1 MQSAPESNP
10 TASGP
15 ATQGDKPETGTGH
28 DSPLRQLGQHGQ
40 SVWLDFIRRS
50 FLADGSLIKLV
61 EEDGLGGVTSN
72 PSIFEKA
79 MGGGDDYDAQFK
91 QLAAKGDHDAS
102 ALYEAMAVD
111 DIRATAKI
119 LLPVFE
125 RTEGLDGYVS
135 LEVSPYLALRTDE
148 TIAEARR
155 LHAMVDRPNLM
166 VKVPGTEA
174 GVPAIRTLISEGIN
188 INVTLLF
195 SIDAYKAVAE
205 AYMVGLEAR
214 HAKGEDISRI
224 ASVASFFVSR
234 IDAQIDKKID
244 ERLKANDPETPA
256 LKLIRGKV
264 AIANAKL
271 AYLYYKDMVASDRW
285 KTLAAAGANPQ
296 RLLWASTGTKDKAYS
311 DVLYVE
317 ELIGAE
323 TVNTIP
329 PATMDAFRDHGT
341 PRDSLEED
349 VDGAR
354 HVIDEAKRL
363 GLDLANVT
371 SLLVDDGVKLFADA
385 FDNLLGAVAEKRT
398 KLLGSTVSG
407 LEAQLPDELSNAVG
421 KQIESWRAEGR
432 VRRLWAHDATLWT
445 GDDEADRLAW
455 LDAVQIGMEHAEE
468 MTAFQQEIVADRFTH
483 ALLLGMGGSS
493 LGPEV
498 LAETFGRR
506 GGFPE
511 LLVLDSTDP
520 QQVAAFAAKLDLA
533 KTLVIVS
540 SKSGGTLEPNILKAY
555 FYDAMQKAVGAEQAG
570 RHFVAITDLG
580 SHMEEVAK
588 RDGFRRIFYGNKQI
602 GGRYSVLSNF
612 GLVPAAV
619 MGIDI
624 KQFLASANLMVQACA
639 AGTPPAF
646 NPGVQLGAL
655 LGTAATMG
663 RDKVTI
669 VASPG
674 IADMGAWLE
683 QLLAESTGK
692 QGHGIV
698 PIDGETLGAPEQ
710 YGHDRLFAYIRLTD
724 APDPAQDRAIEA
736 LQKAGQPVVRVSLA
750 GHAEIAQQFFLWE
763 FATAVA
769 GTVIGINA
777 FNQPDVE
784 ASKIATRKLTDT
796 YAQSGSLPA
805 ETPFATFEGIKL
817 FADDRNAA
825 ELHADSLDAVIAKH
839 LSRVGDGDYAAVLA
853 YVERDEANR
862 TALQSMRLAIRD
874 GRHVATVAE
883 FGPRFL
889 HSTGQAYKGGPNSG
903 VFLQVT
909 ADDRAD
915 LDVPGERYSFGTVK
929 AAQARGDFD
938 VLAERGRRALRV
950 HLGSDV
956 AAGLARLQQAIT
968 AAVK

>member
-1 MQSAPESNP
+1 MPPDTSA
-10 TASGP
+10 P
-15 ATQGDKPETGTGH
+15 ATQSDRPDTGTGR
-28 DSPLRQLGQHGQ
+28 DSPLRQLGERGQ

-50 FLADGSLIKLV
+50 FLADGSMQKLV
-61 EEDGLGGVTSN
+61 DEDGLGGVTSN

-102 ALYEAMAVD
+102 ALYEAMAID

-135 LEVSPYLALRTDE
+135 LEVSPYLALRADE
-148 TIAEARR
+148 SVAEARR

-166 VKVPGTEA
+166 VKVPGTKEC
-174 GVPAIRTLISEGIN
+174 VPAIRTLISEGIN

-205 AYMVGLEAR
+205 AYMAGLEDR
-214 HAKGEDISRI
+214 HGKGEDISRI
-224 ASVASFFVSR
+224 SSVASFFVSR
-234 IDAQIDKKID
+234 IDAVIDKKID
-244 ERLKANDPETPA
+244 ERLKASDPETPA

-271 AYLYYKDMVASDRW
+271 AYVYYKEMVATPRW
-285 KTLAAAGANPQ
+285 QTLKAAGANPQ

-317 ELIGAE
+317 ELVGAE

-354 HVIDEAKRL
+354 HIIDEAKRL
-363 GLDLANVT
+363 GLDLENVT
-371 SLLVDDGVKLFADA
+371 ALLVDDGVKLFADA
-385 FDNLLGAVAEKRT
+385 FDNLLGAVAGKRA
-398 KLLGSTVSG
+398 KLLGGMVSD
-407 LEAQLPDELSNAVG
+407 LKITLPEPLQKAVDA
-421 KQIESWRAEGR
+421 EMEEWRAGGK
-432 VRRLWAHDATLWT
+432 VRRLWAHDASLWT
-445 GDDEADRLAW
+445 GGDEASWLAW
-455 LDAVQIGMEHAEE
+455 LDVVAERAAHADELTE
-468 MTAFQQEIVADRFTH
+468 FGKEVAAEGFTH

-498 LAETFGRR
+498 LAETFGKR
-506 GGFPE
+506 GGYPE
-511 LLVLDSTDP
+511 MHVLDSTDP
-520 QQVAAFAAKLDLA
+520 QQVATFAAKLDLA

-555 FYDAMQKAVGAEQAG
+555 FFDAMRKAVGADKAG
-570 RHFVAITDLG
+570 GHFVAVTDPG
-580 SHMEEVAK
+580 SHMEDVAK
-588 RDGFRRIFYGNKQI
+588 KDGFRRIFHGDKKI

-612 GLVPAAV
+612 GLVPAAA
-619 MGIDI
+619 MGIDVER
-624 KQFLASANLMVQACA
+624 FLASADLMVQACS
-639 AGTPPAF
+639 AGTPPKY
-646 NPGVQLGAL
+646 NLGVQLGVAL
-655 LGTAATMG
+655 GVAGKHG

-683 QLLAESTGK
+683 QLIAESTGK
-692 QGHGIV
+692 QGTGLV
-698 PIDGETLGAPEQ
+698 PIDGETPASADH
-710 YGHDRLFAYIRLTD
+710 YGEDRIFAYLRLND
-724 APDPAQDRAIEA
+724 APDAAQDKAMAALEA
-736 LQKAGQPVVRVSLA
+736 AGQPVIRA
-750 GHAEIAQQFFLWE
+750 GLNGHSEIGQQFFLWE

-769 GTVIGINA
+769 GSVLGIHP
-777 FNQPDVE
+777 FDQPDVE
-784 ASKIATRKLTDT
+784 ASKIETRKLTDA
-796 YAQSGSLPA
+796 YAESGSLPP
-805 ETPFATFEGIKL
+805 ETPFAEFEGIAL
-817 FADDRNAA
+817 FADTKNADA
-825 ELHADSLDAVIAKH
+825 LRADSLDAVIAKQ
-839 LSRVGDGDYAAVLA
+839 VGRIGPGDYAALLA
-853 YVERDEANR
+853 YVERDDASR
-862 TALQSMRLAIRD
+862 AALQSMRLVIRD
-874 GRHVATVAE
+874 AKHVATVAE

-889 HSTGQAYKGGPNSG
+889 HSTGQAYKGGPDSG
-903 VFLQVT
+903 VFIQIT
-909 ADDRAD
+909 AADRAD
-915 LDVPGERYSFGTVK
+915 LDVPGEKYSFGTVK

-956 AAGLARLQQAIT
+956 AKGLARLHEAV
-968 AAVK
+968 AAALK

>member
-1 MQSAPESNP
+1 MPPDTNA
-10 TASGP
+10 P
-15 ATQGDKPETGTGH
+15 ATQSDRPDTGTGR
-28 DSPLRQLGQHGQ
+28 DSPLRQLGERGQ

-50 FLADGSLIKLV
+50 FLADGSLTKLV

-135 LEVSPYLALRTDE
+135 LEVSPYLALRADE
-148 TIAEARR
+148 SIAEARR

-166 VKVPGTEA
+166 VKVPGTKEC
-174 GVPAIRTLISEGIN
+174 VPAIRTLISEGIN

-205 AYMVGLEAR
+205 AYMAGLEDR

-224 ASVASFFVSR
+224 SSVASFFVSR
-234 IDAQIDKKID
+234 IDAVIDKKID
-244 ERLKANDPETPA
+244 ERLEANDPETPA

-271 AYLYYKDMVASDRW
+271 AYVYYKEMVATPRW
-285 KTLAAAGANPQ
+285 QTLKAAGANPQ

-317 ELIGAE
+317 ELVGAE

-341 PRDSLEED
+341 ARPSLEED

-354 HVIDEAKRL
+354 HIIDEAKRL
-363 GLDLANVT
+363 GLDLENVT
-371 SLLVDDGVKLFADA
+371 TLLVDDGVKLFADA
-385 FDNLLGAVAEKRT
+385 FDNLLGAVAGKRS
-398 KLLGSTVSG
+398 KLLGGMASDLKIT
-407 LEAQLPDELSNAVG
+407 LPEPLQKAMDAEM
-421 KQIESWRAEGR
+421 EEWRAGGK
-432 VRRLWAHDATLWT
+432 VRRLWAHDASLWT
-445 GDDEADRLAW
+445 GGDEANWLAW
-455 LDAVQIGMEHAEE
+455 LDVVAERTAHADEL
-468 MTAFQQEIVADRFTH
+468 TAFGKEVAAEGFTH

-498 LAETFGRR
+498 LAETFGKR
-506 GGFPE
+506 GGYPE
-511 LLVLDSTDP
+511 MHVLDSTDP
-520 QQVAAFAAKLDLA
+520 QQVATFAAKLDLA

-555 FYDAMQKAVGAEQAG
+555 FFDAMQKAVGADKAG
-570 RHFVAITDLG
+570 SHFVAVTDPG
-580 SHMEEVAK
+580 SHMEDVAK
-588 RDGFRRIFYGNKQI
+588 KDGFRHIFHGDKQI

-612 GLVPAAV
+612 GLVPAAA
-619 MGIDI
+619 MGIDVER
-624 KQFLASANLMVQACA
+624 FLAGADLMVQACA
-639 AGTPPAF
+639 AGTPPKY
-646 NPGVQLGAL
+646 NPGVQLGVA
-655 LGTAATMG
+655 GKHG

-683 QLLAESTGK
+683 QLIAESTGK
-692 QGHGIV
+692 QGLGLV
-698 PIDGETLGAPEQ
+698 PIDGETPASADH
-710 YGHDRLFAYIRLTD
+710 YGEDRVFAYLRLND
-724 APDPAQDRAIEA
+724 APDAAQDKAMAALEA
-736 LQKAGQPVVRVSLA
+736 AGQPVIRAGLN
-750 GHAEIAQQFFLWE
+750 GHAEIGQQFFLWE

-769 GTVIGINA
+769 GSVLGIHP
-777 FNQPDVE
+777 FDQPDVE
-784 ASKIATRKLTDT
+784 ASKIETRKLTDA
-796 YAQSGSLPA
+796 YAESGSLPP
-805 ETPFATFEGIKL
+805 ETPFAEFEGIAL
-817 FADDRNAA
+817 FANARNADA
-825 ELHADSLDAVIAKH
+825 LRADSLDAVIA
-839 LSRVGDGDYAAVLA
+839 RQIGRIGPGDYAALLA
-853 YVERDEANR
+853 YVERDDASR

-874 GRHVATVAE
+874 AKHVATVAE

-889 HSTGQAYKGGPNSG
+889 HSTGQAYKGGPDSG
-903 VFLQVT
+903 VFLQIT
-909 ADDRAD
+909 AADRAD
-915 LDVPGERYSFGTVK
+915 LDVPGEKYSFGTVK

-956 AAGLARLQQAIT
+956 AAGLARLHKAV
-968 AAVK
+968 AAALK

>member
-1 MQSAPESNP
+1 MSPDTNA
-10 TASGP
+10 P
-15 ATQGDKPETGTGH
+15 ATQSDRPDAGTGRE
-28 DSPLRQLGQHGQ
+28 SPLRQLGERGQ

-50 FLADGSLIKLV
+50 FLADGSLTKLV

-102 ALYEAMAVD
+102 ALYEAMAID

-135 LEVSPYLALRTDE
+135 LEVSPYLALRAE
-148 TIAEARR
+148 ESVAEARR

-166 VKVPGTEA
+166 VKVPGTKEC
-174 GVPAIRTLISEGIN
+174 VPAIRTLISEGIN

-205 AYMVGLEAR
+205 AYMAGLEER
-214 HAKGEDISRI
+214 HGKGEDISRI
-224 ASVASFFVSR
+224 SSVASFFVSR
-234 IDAQIDKKID
+234 IDAVIDRKID
-244 ERLKANDPETPA
+244 ERLKANDPEAPA

-271 AYLYYKDMVASDRW
+271 AYVYYKEMVATPRW
-285 KTLAAAGANPQ
+285 QTLKAAGANPQ

-317 ELIGAE
+317 ELVGAE

-363 GLDLANVT
+363 GLDLENVT
-371 SLLVDDGVKLFADA
+371 ALLVDDGVKLFADA

-398 KLLGSTVSG
+398 KLLGGTVSD
-407 LEAQLPDELSNAVG
+407 LKITLPEPLQKAVDA
-421 KQIESWRAEGR
+421 EMEEWRAGGK
-432 VRRLWAHDATLWT
+432 VRRLWAHDASLWT
-445 GDDEADRLAW
+445 GGDEASWLAW
-455 LDAVQIGMEHAEE
+455 LDVVAERTAHAGEL
-468 MTAFQQEIVADRFTH
+468 TAFGREVANEGFTH

-498 LAETFGRR
+498 LAETFGKR
-506 GGFPE
+506 GGYPE
-511 LLVLDSTDP
+511 MHVLDSTDP
-520 QQVAAFAAKLDLA
+520 QQVATFAAKLDLA

-555 FYDAMQKAVGAEQAG
+555 FFDAMRKAVGADKAG
-570 RHFVAITDLG
+570 RHFVAVTDPG
-580 SHMEEVAK
+580 SHMEDVAK
-588 RDGFRRIFYGNKQI
+588 KDGFRHIFHGDKRI

-612 GLVPAAV
+612 GLVPAAA
-619 MGIDI
+619 MGVDVER
-624 KQFLASANLMVQACA
+624 FLASADLMVQACA
-639 AGTPPAF
+639 AGTPPKY
-646 NPGVQLGAL
+646 NPGVQLGVAL
-655 LGTAATMG
+655 GVAGNHG

-692 QGHGIV
+692 QGKGLV
-698 PIDGETLGAPEQ
+698 PIDGETPASADH
-710 YGHDRLFAYIRLTD
+710 YGEDRIFAYLRLND
-724 APDPAQDRAIEA
+724 APDAAQDKAMAALEA
-736 LQKAGQPVVRVSLA
+736 AGQPVIRAGLN
-750 GHAEIAQQFFLWE
+750 GHAEIGQQFFLWE

-769 GTVIGINA
+769 GSVLGIHP
-777 FNQPDVE
+777 FDQPDVE
-784 ASKIATRKLTDT
+784 ASKIETRKLTDA
-796 YAQSGSLPA
+796 YAQSGSLPP
-805 ETPFATFEGIKL
+805 ETPFAEFEGISL
-817 FADDRNAA
+817 FADAKNADA
-825 ELHADSLDAVIAKH
+825 LRADSFDAVIARH
-839 LSRVGDGDYAAVLA
+839 IARIGPGDYAALLA
-853 YVERDEANR
+853 YVERDDANR
-862 TALQSMRLAIRD
+862 AALQSMRLAIRD
-874 GRHVATVAE
+874 AKHVATVAE

-889 HSTGQAYKGGPNSG
+889 HSTGQAYKGGPDSG
-903 VFLQVT
+903 VFLQIT
-909 ADDRAD
+909 AADRAD
-915 LDVPGERYSFGTVK
+915 LDVPGEKYSFGTVK

-950 HLGSDV
+950 HLGNDV
-956 AAGLARLQQAIT
+956 AAGLARLNKALL
-968 AAVK
+968 AALK